1 MTVPAGKTQQP
12 HHDVTILL
20 IREEFS
26 SLFENLLDDA
36 GLTLTL
42 VNSLTTPK
50 LVIDLRHVRFIGSA
64 FLGRCIV
71 LQKALTS
78 RAGGQL
84 ALCNMNSF
92 TRTALSLAA
101 LDKVIPV
108 FDSAELAI
116 QALQ

>member
-1 MTVPAGKTQQP
+1 MSVPAGTPQQP
-12 HHDVTILL
+12 HHDVTILQ
-20 IREEFS
+20 IHEEFS

-42 VNSLTTPK
+42 VNSLTTPN

-64 FLGRCIV
+64 FLGRCIL
-71 LQKALTS
+71 LQKTLAART
-78 RAGGQL
+78 GGQL

-108 FDSAELAI
+108 YDSPELAL
-116 QALQ
+116 QALK

>member
-1 MTVPAGKTQQP
+1 MTVPAAANRHSQN
-12 HHDVTILL
+12 DVTILQ
-20 IREEFS
+20 IEEEFS

-42 VNSLTTPK
+42 VNSLHPPK

-64 FLGRCIV
+64 FLGRCIL
-71 LQKALTS
+71 LQKALTA

-92 TRTALSLAA
+92 TRTALALAA

-108 FDSAELAI
+108 YDSPELAL
-116 QALQ
+116 QALK